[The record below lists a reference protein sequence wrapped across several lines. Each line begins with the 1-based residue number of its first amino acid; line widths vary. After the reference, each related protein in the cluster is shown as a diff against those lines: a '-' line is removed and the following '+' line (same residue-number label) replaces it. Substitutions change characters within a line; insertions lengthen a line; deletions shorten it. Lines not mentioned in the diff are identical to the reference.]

1 MRILRLCR
9 LPQIVVYAYTLRL
22 IAAGYN
28 HVRGTMREKLAALAH
43 RQWSGW
49 MKYLFSKSIQNPD
62 GSVTIPLW
70 AVDRWKRQIDTRY
83 SELSE
88 EEKQSDRNEA
98 DRVLKIVSAS
108 NKPVGGKVILPFP
121 LPTWNRILGMNR
133 WHRMKLRN
141 WIKDAVSI
149 SIREGFDSLTR
160 TESLA
165 RLQLMGL
172 SMADYYQMIRP
183 STSKKSPT
191 RRRKSVKKRVRKR

>member
-1 MRILRLCR
+1 MC
-9 LPQIVVYAYTLRL
+9 AYTLRL
-22 IAAGYN
+22 IAAGYR

-108 NKPVGGKVILPFP
+108 NKPVG
-121 LPTWNRILGMNR
+121 PTLNR
-133 WHRMKLRN
+133 
-141 WIKDAVSI
+141 
-149 SIREGFDSLTR
+149 
-160 TESLA
+160 
-165 RLQLMGL
+165 
-172 SMADYYQMIRP
+172 
-183 STSKKSPT
+183 
-191 RRRKSVKKRVRKR
+191 